1 MTFRSA
7 EGIRLWHGLRK
18 VLLEYW
24 HAINRLDFASAA
36 THVAAA
42 GTQAKARHKR
52 ALKRDTCSDQ
62 VLDDY
67 FLFVTALDALQVYAA
82 YWDSVVEGMYS
93 QSWSLLQDL
102 QDSLRLIKRFGR
114 RPDIRLWMV
123 LEEQCAGLERLYPNR
138 PCLSAEMIHGPVV
151 CSVCGRR
158 MDDPRCPHIPGN
170 LYRGQLAFGV
180 VQEILSVPAVAVVT
194 NPMDKRCGVVL
205 PDDDEHFVGPG
216 ILRGALRDGQ
226 LGPLRFAGVEADL
239 DRAVAAGSDAS
250 CSEEATDLNGRTG
263 SGLRSASPDEREDAV
278 RLTLVC
284 SDTPML
290 AVEDLLRLG
299 RVRRTIA

>member
-1 MTFRSA
+1 VTFRSA

-24 HAINRLDFASAA
+24 HAINRLDFASAV
-36 THVAAA
+36 TYVAAA
-42 GTQAKARHKR
+42 RTQAKVRQKR

-67 FLFVTALDALQVYAA
+67 FLFVTALDALHVYAA
-82 YWDSVVEGMYS
+82 YWDSVMEGMYS

-114 RPDIRLWMV
+114 RPDIHVWMV

-138 PCLSAEMIHGPVV
+138 PYLSAEMIHGPVV

-158 MDDPRCPHIPGN
+158 MDDPRCSHIPGN
-170 LYRGQLAFGV
+170 LYRGRLAFGV
-180 VQEILSVPAVAVVT
+180 VQEILSAPALAFVT

-216 ILRGALRDGQ
+216 VLRRALRDGR
-226 LGPLRFAGVEADL
+226 LGPLRFAGVETDS
-239 DRAVAAGSDAS
+239 DRAGAAGPDGNR
-250 CSEEATDLNGRTG
+250 SEEVTDRNGRTG
-263 SGLRSASPDEREDAV
+263 SGLRSDSPDEREDAE
-278 RLTLVC
+278 RLTVVC
-284 SDTPML
+284 SDTPIL
-290 AVEDLLRLG
+290 AVEDLLRLR